1 MDVVERLADEFTG
14 DSRVKFR
21 GVDNYHGKGNAR
33 EVRLAEVLKN
43 RYDSDVLRPL
53 LRAALEDARAQG
65 LSDAL
70 YRGFADESAGPGR
83 AFRLRGVDERSRRG
97 DGRVSEQT
105 SQEVLA
111 GAQRQATPEAVAV
124 ADVPAARA
132 ADERLTQAPKGE
144 ALKQAEA
151 EVERVTAR
159 YTGLRQ
165 NLKNAGFDEVQLA
178 KSDEF
183 MASFEAAVKDADNV
197 GKAMRAAAV
206 CGLRA

>member
-1 MDVVERLADEFTG
+1 
-14 DSRVKFR
+14 
-21 GVDNYHGKGNAR
+21 
-33 EVRLAEVLKN
+33 
-43 RYDSDVLRPL
+43 
-53 LRAALEDARAQG
+53 
-65 LSDAL
+65 
-70 YRGFADESAGPGR
+70 
-83 AFRLRGVDERSRRG
+83 
-97 DGRVSEQT
+97 
-105 SQEVLA
+105 
-111 GAQRQATPEAVAV
+111 
-124 ADVPAARA
+124 
-132 ADERLTQAPKGE
+132 LTQAPKGE